1 MGSFYQPLSYFKGG
15 KRKTRK
21 NYKKGGFYPSIMGG
35 VVSSGKYLMPLVLK
49 QGYSLVNNKKKSRK
63 TKKTLRKKNK

>member
-1 MGSFYQPLSYFKGG
+1 MGSYYQSKAYFKGG
-15 KRKTRK
+15 KRRTRK

-35 VVSSGKYLMPLVLK
+35 VVSSGKYLMPLVLR
-49 QGYSLVNNKKKSRK
+49 QGYKLVNNKTRK